1 MKLSLFEVNMPELPE
16 VETIKNALLR
26 AVVNANIIRVSI
38 FNNRF
43 RKIIPDDFA
52 KKIEGSKIIS
62 VQRYAKYLLLNLD
75 NGLSIIWHLGMSG
88 KVKICNN
95 LPNNFEKH
103 DHVVFETDK
112 TVLIYNDARRFGML
126 DYFKTDDLWKNPLFA
141 HIGIDPFDA
150 KLDGLF
156 LFNKLKNKKIP
167 IKVALLDQKIIN
179 GIGNIY
185 ASEALF
191 DAGISPIRSSDSL
204 NLKDCEKLVKS
215 IQKILQKAIEAGGSS
230 IHDYKKPDG
239 SLGYFQNMHC
249 VYNKT
254 GQKCFGCTCDIS
266 KTGGVKK
273 IVQAGRSSFYCSV
286 KQK

>member
-1 MKLSLFEVNMPELPE
+1 MPELPE
-16 VETIKNALLR
+16 VETIKNALIK
-26 AVVNANIIRVSI
+26 AIDKANIISVRV

-52 KKIEGSKIIS
+52 KRIEGSQIIMIS
-62 VQRYAKYLLLNLD
+62 RRAKYLIITLN

-88 KVKICNN
+88 KIKIFDS
-95 LPNNFEKH
+95 LPQKLEKH
-103 DHVVFETDK
+103 DHVIIETDK
-112 TVLIYNDARRFGML
+112 CFLVYNDARRFGML
-126 DYFKTDDLWKNPLFA
+126 EYVETANLEKNPIFT
-141 HIGIDPFDA
+141 HIGIEPFDK
-150 KLDGLF
+150 KLNGLF

-167 IKVALLDQKIIN
+167 IKVALLDQSIIN

-191 DAGISPIRSSDSL
+191 DAGISPLRNSDDLTQKECETLVRS
-204 NLKDCEKLVKS
+204 V
-215 IQKILQKAIEAGGSS
+215 QKILQKAIEAGGSS

-254 GQKCFGCTCDIS
+254 GQKCPLCTCDVFE
-266 KTGGVKK
+266 TGGIKK
-273 IVQAGRSSFYCSV
+273 ITQAGRSTFYCAV

>member
-1 MKLSLFEVNMPELPE
+1 MPELPE
-16 VETIKNALLR
+16 VETIKNALLK
-26 AVVNANIIRVSI
+26 AAYEANIISVSI

-52 KKIEGSKIIS
+52 KKVQGHKIIS
-62 VQRYAKYLLLNLD
+62 ISRQAKYLLLGLD
-75 NGLSIIWHLGMSG
+75 NGLSIVWHLGMSG
-88 KVKICNN
+88 KVKICNE
-95 LPNNFEKH
+95 LPEKLEKH
-103 DHVVFETDK
+103 DHVIFETDK
-112 TVLIYNDARRFGML
+112 GFLIYNDARRFGML
-126 DYFKTDDLWKNPLFA
+126 DVVETKNLATNPIFA
-141 HIGIDPFDA
+141 HIGLDPFDA

-167 IKVALLDQKIIN
+167 IKVALLDQKIVN

-191 DAGISPIRSSDSL
+191 DAGIAPTRMSDK
-204 NLKDCEKLVKS
+204 LKLKECEKLVES
-215 IQKILQKAIEAGGSS
+215 IRKILQKAIAAGGSS

-254 GQKCFGCTCDIS
+254 GQKCPECTCNIAQ
-266 KTGGVKK
+266 TGGIKK
-273 IVQAGRSSFYCSV
+273 IVQAGRSTFYCSV

>member
-1 MKLSLFEVNMPELPE
+1 MPELPE
-16 VETIKNALLR
+16 VETIKNALIK
-26 AVVNANIIRVSI
+26 AIDKANIISVRV

-52 KKIEGSKIIS
+52 KRIEGSQIIMIS
-62 VQRYAKYLLLNLD
+62 RRAKYLIITLN

-88 KVKICNN
+88 KIKIFDS
-95 LPNNFEKH
+95 LPQKLEKH
-103 DHVVFETDK
+103 DHVIIETDK
-112 TVLIYNDARRFGML
+112 CFLVYNDARRFGML
-126 DYFKTDDLWKNPLFA
+126 EYVETANLEKNPIFT
-141 HIGIDPFDA
+141 HIGIEPFDK
-150 KLDGLF
+150 KLNGLF

-167 IKVALLDQKIIN
+167 IKVALLDQSIIN

-191 DAGISPIRSSDSL
+191 DAGISPLRNSDDL
-204 NLKDCEKLVKS
+204 TQKECETLVRS

-254 GQKCFGCTCDIS
+254 GQKCPLCTCDVFE
-266 KTGGVKK
+266 TGGIKK
-273 IVQAGRSSFYCSV
+273 ITQAGRSTFYCAV

>member
-1 MKLSLFEVNMPELPE
+1 MPELPE
-16 VETIKNALLR
+16 VETIKNALLK
-26 AVVNANIIRVSI
+26 AAYEANIISVSI

-52 KKIEGSKIIS
+52 KKVQGHKIIS
-62 VQRYAKYLLLNLD
+62 ISRQAKYLLLGLD
-75 NGLSIIWHLGMSG
+75 NGLSIVWHLGMSG
-88 KVKICNN
+88 KVKICNE
-95 LPNNFEKH
+95 LPEKLEKH
-103 DHVVFETDK
+103 DHVIFETDK
-112 TVLIYNDARRFGML
+112 GFLIYNDARRFGML
-126 DYFKTDDLWKNPLFA
+126 DVVETKNLATNPIFA
-141 HIGIDPFDA
+141 HIGLDPFDA

-167 IKVALLDQKIIN
+167 IKVALLDQKIVN

-191 DAGISPIRSSDSL
+191 DAGIAPTRMSDK
-204 NLKDCEKLVKS
+204 LKLKECEKLVES
-215 IQKILQKAIEAGGSS
+215 IRKILQKAIAAGGSS

-254 GQKCFGCTCDIS
+254 GQKCPLCTCDVFE
-266 KTGGVKK
+266 TGGIKK
-273 IVQAGRSSFYCSV
+273 ITQAGRSTFYCAV

>member
-1 MKLSLFEVNMPELPE
+1 MPELPE
-16 VETIKNALLR
+16 VETIKNALLK
-26 AVVNANIIRVSI
+26 AAYEANIISVSI

-43 RKIIPDDFA
+43 RKIIPEDFA
-52 KKIEGSKIIS
+52 KKVQGNKIINIS
-62 VQRYAKYLLLNLD
+62 RQAKYLLLGLD
-75 NGLSIIWHLGMSG
+75 NGLSIVWHLGMSG
-88 KVKICNN
+88 KVKICDN
-95 LPNNFEKH
+95 LPEKLEKH
-103 DHVVFETDK
+103 DHVIFETDK
-112 TVLIYNDARRFGML
+112 GFLIYNDARRFGML
-126 DYFKTDDLWKNPLFA
+126 DVVKTKNLATNPIFA
-141 HIGIDPFDA
+141 HIGLDPFDA

-191 DAGISPIRSSDSL
+191 DARINPTRMSDR
-204 NLKDCEKLVKS
+204 LKLKECEKLVDS
-215 IQKILQKAIEAGGSS
+215 IRKILQKAIAAGGSS

-254 GQKCFGCTCDIS
+254 GQKCPECTCNIAQ
-266 KTGGVKK
+266 TGGIKK
-273 IVQAGRSSFYCSV
+273 IVQAGRSTFYCSV

>member
-1 MKLSLFEVNMPELPE
+1 MPELPE
-16 VETIKNALLR
+16 VETIKNALLK
-26 AVVNANIIRVSI
+26 AAYEANIISVSI

-52 KKIEGSKIIS
+52 KKVQEHKIIS
-62 VQRYAKYLLLNLD
+62 ISRQAKYLLLGLD
-75 NGLSIIWHLGMSG
+75 NGLSIVWHLGMSG
-88 KVKICNN
+88 KVKICDE
-95 LPNNFEKH
+95 LPEKLEKH
-103 DHVVFETDK
+103 DHVIFETDK
-112 TVLIYNDARRFGML
+112 GFLIYNDARRFGML
-126 DYFKTDDLWKNPLFA
+126 DVVETKNLAANPIFA
-141 HIGIDPFDA
+141 HIGLDPFDA

-167 IKVALLDQKIIN
+167 IKVALLDQKIVN

-191 DAGISPIRSSDSL
+191 DAGIAPTRMSDK
-204 NLKDCEKLVKS
+204 LKLKECEKLVES
-215 IQKILQKAIEAGGSS
+215 IRKILQKAIAAGGSS

-254 GQKCFGCTCDIS
+254 GQKCPGCTCNIAL
-266 KTGGVKK
+266 TGGIKK
-273 IVQAGRSSFYCSV
+273 IVQAGRSTFYCSV

>member
-1 MKLSLFEVNMPELPE
+1 MFLCEVNMPELPE
-16 VETIKNALLR
+16 VETIKNALIK
-26 AVVNANIIRVSI
+26 AIDKANIISVRV

-52 KKIEGSKIIS
+52 KRIEGSQIIMIS
-62 VQRYAKYLLLNLD
+62 RRAKYLIITLN

-88 KVKICNN
+88 KIKIFDS
-95 LPNNFEKH
+95 LPQKLEKH
-103 DHVVFETDK
+103 DHVIIETDK
-112 TVLIYNDARRFGML
+112 CFLVYNDARRFGML
-126 DYFKTDDLWKNPLFA
+126 EYVETANLEKNPIFT
-141 HIGIDPFDA
+141 HIGIEPFDK
-150 KLDGLF
+150 KLNGLF

-167 IKVALLDQKIIN
+167 IKVALLDQSIIN

-191 DAGISPIRSSDSL
+191 DAGISPLRNSYDLTQKECETLVRS
-204 NLKDCEKLVKS
+204 V
-215 IQKILQKAIEAGGSS
+215 QKILQKAIEAGGSS

-254 GQKCFGCTCDIS
+254 GQKCPLCTCDVFE
-266 KTGGVKK
+266 TGGIKK
-273 IVQAGRSSFYCSV
+273 ITQAGRSTFYCAV

>member
-1 MKLSLFEVNMPELPE
+1 MPELPE
-16 VETIKNALLR
+16 VETIKNALLK
-26 AVVNANIIRVSI
+26 AAYEANIISVSI

-52 KKIEGSKIIS
+52 KKVQGHKIIS
-62 VQRYAKYLLLNLD
+62 ISRQAKYLLLGLD
-75 NGLSIIWHLGMSG
+75 NGLSIVWHLGMSG
-88 KVKICNN
+88 KVKICDK
-95 LPNNFEKH
+95 LPEKLEKH
-103 DHVVFETDK
+103 DHVIFETDK
-112 TVLIYNDARRFGML
+112 GFLIYNDARRFGML
-126 DYFKTDDLWKNPLFA
+126 DVVETKNLATNPIFA
-141 HIGIDPFDA
+141 HIGLDPFDA

-167 IKVALLDQKIIN
+167 IKVALLDQKIVN

-191 DAGISPIRSSDSL
+191 DAGIAPTRMSDK
-204 NLKDCEKLVKS
+204 LKLKECEKLVES
-215 IQKILQKAIEAGGSS
+215 IRKILQKAIAAGGSS

-254 GQKCFGCTCDIS
+254 GQKCPGCTCNIAQ
-266 KTGGVKK
+266 TGGIKK
-273 IVQAGRSSFYCSV
+273 IVQAGRSTFYCSV

>member
-1 MKLSLFEVNMPELPE
+1 MPELPE
-16 VETIKNALLR
+16 VETIKNALLK
-26 AVVNANIIRVSI
+26 AAYEANIISVSI

-52 KKIEGSKIIS
+52 KKVQGHKIIS
-62 VQRYAKYLLLNLD
+62 ISRQAKYLLLGLD
-75 NGLSIIWHLGMSG
+75 NGLSIVWHLGMSG
-88 KVKICNN
+88 KVKICDE
-95 LPNNFEKH
+95 LPEKLEKH
-103 DHVVFETDK
+103 DHVIFETDK
-112 TVLIYNDARRFGML
+112 GFLIYNDARRFGML
-126 DYFKTDDLWKNPLFA
+126 DVVETKNLAANPIFA
-141 HIGIDPFDA
+141 HIGLDPFDA

-167 IKVALLDQKIIN
+167 IKVALLDQKIVN

-191 DAGISPIRSSDSL
+191 DAGIAPTRMSDK
-204 NLKDCEKLVKS
+204 LKLKECEKLVES
-215 IQKILQKAIEAGGSS
+215 IRKILQKAIAAGGSS

-254 GQKCFGCTCDIS
+254 GQKCPGCTCNIAQ
-266 KTGGVKK
+266 TGGIKK
-273 IVQAGRSSFYCSV
+273 IVQAGRSTFYCSV